1 MRMNLGWGDKMEGRE
16 PQWLHSSQALLAG
29 LVYCLSLS
37 LVEGTPMIGTI
48 AIVIISI
55 TTTFAFFQYFFLSK
69 QSSSPGMLTAKI
81 WLSCVGEQWSRFLE
95 WRRLISYYISLLLAQ
110 VFYPFSKSMLNRKM
124 VFRVT
129 KSQSMKDKISFIWYH
144 MIILRW
150 GGVWGVVW
158 LDGGEGGQYI

>member
-1 MRMNLGWGDKMEGRE
+1 MCGEFGEVTVII
-16 PQWLHSSQALLAG
+16 G
-29 LVYCLSLS
+29 LVINFLAFVSPL
-37 LVEGTPMIGTI
+37 
-48 AIVIISI
+48 
-55 TTTFAFFQYFFLSK
+55 FAFRDTSTYS
-69 QSSSPGMLTAKI
+69 T
-81 WLSCVGEQWSRFLE
+81 
-95 WRRLISYYISLLLAQ
+95 LLLAQ

-144 MIILRW
+144 MIILWW

>member
-1 MRMNLGWGDKMEGRE
+1 MQKWPPGGRWYA
-16 PQWLHSSQALLAG
+16 PKCVTPGVFDWNFHDLSYFITIDFWHFVTFDISWCLTFHDVWHFMTFDISWRLTFHDVCHFLAF
-29 LVYCLSLS
+29 
-37 LVEGTPMIGTI
+37 
-48 AIVIISI
+48 VIWHFI
-55 TTTFAFFQYFFLSK
+55 TFN
-69 QSSSPGMLTAKI
+69 
-81 WLSCVGEQWSRFLE
+81 VR
-95 WRRLISYYISLLLAQ
+95 SLLLGQ
-110 VFYPFSKSMLNRKM
+110 DEKPFSKSMLNRKM